1 MIISFEMENYRS
13 IYERQEISFVASNL
27 KGPEHGLIATQALKD
42 ERLVPVALVYGG
54 NAAGK
59 TSMIKAMHAMIKTIL
74 YSQTRGKPEGAIP
87 TRNPFRL
94 HSEANAVPTTFEC
107 NFIVDGVR
115 YNYGFDLQ
123 KDFVQ
128 GEWLYSFP
136 YGKARKLF
144 ERNRQDFSFGKF
156 LTGKNAVISE
166 LTRNNSLFL
175 SAAAQNGHEILTPI
189 FDFFD
194 SIQVETS
201 LSMSGAAAERRI
213 KDDHHWVISD
223 EVIDF
228 LKKINTG
235 VVGYRV
241 KDKQVSDEEKKI
253 TEKLG
258 LAVQSIMK
266 EVDADIE
273 IDTGELPDK
282 VVELAHRGADE
293 QQHYFPIYL
302 ESAGTLRLLSALP
315 KVFGVLKTGGVLIV
329 DELDLSLHTHAA
341 ELLLELFSSPYTN
354 QHGAQLLA
362 TTHDTNLLQRKCL
375 RRDQVWFVEKD
386 EIGSTHIYPLTD
398 IQTRLS
404 DDIERGY
411 LQGRF
416 GAVPI

>member
-13 IYERQEISFVASNL
+13 IYERQDISFVASNL
-27 KGPEHGLIATQALKD
+27 KGPEQGLVQTKALKD
-42 ERLVPVALVYGG
+42 ERLVPVALVYGP

-59 TSMIKAMHAMIKTIL
+59 TSTIKAIHAMIKTIL
-74 YSQTRGKPEGAIP
+74 YSQTRGRPEGAIP

-94 HSEANAVPTTFEC
+94 HSEAKSKPTTFEC
-107 NFIVDGVR
+107 NFIIDEVR

-123 KDFVQ
+123 RDFVE
-128 GEWLYSFP
+128 GEWLFSFP
-136 YGKARKLF
+136 HGKPRKLF
-144 ERNRQDFSFGKF
+144 ERNGQEFSFGKY
-156 LTGKNAVISE
+156 LTGKNVVISE
-166 LTRNNSLFL
+166 LTRKNSLFL
-175 SAAAQNGHEILTPI
+175 SAAAQNGHEILTPV

-194 SIQVETS
+194 SVQVETS

-213 KDDHHWVISD
+213 KDEHHWEISD
-223 EVIDF
+223 DVIDF

-235 VVGYRV
+235 VMGYRV
-241 KDKQVSDEEKKI
+241 KDKQVSDEEVEI
-253 TEKLG
+253 TKKLG

-273 IDTGELPDK
+273 IDTDRPPDK
-282 VVELAHRGADE
+282 VVELSHRGSDAQD
-293 QQHYFPIYL
+293 HYFPINL

-315 KVFGVLKTGGVLIV
+315 KVFGVLQTGGVLVV

-341 ELLLELFSSPYTN
+341 EMLLELFSNPLTN

-386 EIGSTHIYPLTD
+386 DIGSTHIYPLTD

>member
-1 MIISFEMENYRS
+1 MENYRS
-13 IYERQEISFVASNL
+13 IYERQELSFVASNL
-27 KGPEHGLIATQALKD
+27 KGVEQGFIATPALKD
-42 ERLVPVALVYGG
+42 EHLLPAILVYGA
-54 NAAGK
+54 NASGK
-59 TSMIKAMHAMIKTIL
+59 TSMVKAIQAMIKTIL
-74 YSQTRGKPEGAIP
+74 YSHTRGKPEGSIP

-94 HSEANAVPTTFEC
+94 HSDAKDKPTTFEC
-107 NFIVDGVR
+107 NFIVDDVR

-123 KDFVQ
+123 RDFVE
-128 GEWLYSFP
+128 GEWLFSYP
-136 YGKARKLF
+136 LGKPRKLF
-144 ERNRQDFSFGKF
+144 ERNGQVFSFGKF
-156 LTGKNAVISE
+156 LTGKNSVISG
-166 LTRNNSLFL
+166 LTRKNSLFL

-201 LSMSGAAAERRI
+201 LSMSGAVAERRI
-213 KDDHHWVISD
+213 KDEHHWVISD
-223 EVIDF
+223 EVISF
-228 LKKINTG
+228 LNRLNTG

-241 KDKQVSDEEKKI
+241 KDKQVSEEELEISK
-253 TEKLG
+253 KLG
-258 LAVQSIMK
+258 LAVQSVMK
-266 EVDADIE
+266 EVDVDIE
-273 IDTGELPDK
+273 FETGSSPDK

-293 QQHYFPIYL
+293 QEHHFPIHL

-315 KVFGVLKTGGVLIV
+315 KVFGVLQTGGILVV

-341 ELLLELFSSPYTN
+341 ELLLELFSSPMTN

-386 EIGSTHIYPLTD
+386 PFGSSHIYPLSD